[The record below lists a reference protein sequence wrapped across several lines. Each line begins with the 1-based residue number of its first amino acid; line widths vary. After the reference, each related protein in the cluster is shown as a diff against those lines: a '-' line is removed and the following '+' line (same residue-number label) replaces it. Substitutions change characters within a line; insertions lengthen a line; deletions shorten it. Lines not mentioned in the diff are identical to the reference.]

1 VLILAISDDFEIS
14 HMQADEPAQ
23 KPSSSMTPP
32 QKKRR
37 KLGNPAQG
45 VKRLAQLLRAC
56 VTDNRHDDD
65 DAEVLSSLTLIW
77 AAVNNIRKGDKRGAT
92 LEGFQKN
99 IERMGEHVF
108 AKWLK
113 DVVKKESWGELLQH
127 GTFLFLY
134 SFTS

>member
-1 VLILAISDDFEIS
+1 
-14 HMQADEPAQ
+14 
-23 KPSSSMTPP
+23 MTLP

-45 VKRLAQLLRAC
+45 VNRLAQLLRAC

-65 DAEVLSSLTLIW
+65 DDDDAEVLSSLHLIW

-92 LEGFQKN
+92 FEGFQKN
-99 IERMGEHVF
+99 VERMGEHVF

-134 SFTS
+134 SFTF